1 MISEQEQICM
11 MKSQMLEEIYEQL
24 KITAS
29 YGHTETKVARGE
41 TKQSDNITKSL
52 NEQIAKNQEL

>member
-11 MKSQMLEEIYEQL
+11 LKSQMLEEIYEQL

-29 YGHTETKVARGE
+29 NGHTETKVARGE
-41 TKQSDNITKSL
+41 TKYSDNVTKSL
-52 NEQIAKNQEL
+52 NEQIAKNQAL